1 MLFKFGLHI
10 ANYGLV
16 QCTLYICCIL
26 NQNLKTELTDI
37 FSEFRTDG
45 IQNYG
50 RFGSVRFLEFR
61 FRTVRRFSAHP

>member
-1 MLFKFGLHI
+1 MWAYTVCI
-10 ANYGLV
+10 Y
-16 QCTLYICCIL
+16 CIL

-50 RFGSVRFLEFR
+50 RFGSVFR
-61 FRTVRRFSAHP
+61 IPIPNRPTVFRTPLLMASKP